1 MSEINFQEQLQKELN
16 KKRKGLE
23 ILRVEEDDEVSYSI
37 YANLND
43 NTRTCI
49 KECINEY
56 GVAENEINNDNFII
70 EYIGVFDE
78 ILDRWCIDLN
88 DLEELCDNYCGYT
101 DKIEDMII
109 AIYDDFY
116 DLAYDIVTDCCNV
129 DDCIKDYID
138 FERFGEDVFE
148 SGGYYSLKDGRIVR
162 LDY

>member
-1 MSEINFQEQLQKELN
+1 MSKINFQEQLQKELN

-23 ILRVEEDDEVSYSI
+23 ILRVEEDDEVSYRI
-37 YANLND
+37 YANLNY

-56 GVAENEINNDNFII
+56 GDAEDDINDDDFII
-70 EYIGVFDE
+70 EHIGVFDE
-78 ILDRWCIDLN
+78 ILDRWDIDLK
-88 DLEELCDNYCGYT
+88 DLEELCDNYYGYS
-101 DKIEDMII
+101 DEIEDMII

-116 DLAYDIVTDCCNV
+116 DLGYDIATDCYNV

-138 FERFGEDVFE
+138 FEGFGEDAFE
-148 SGGYYSLKDGRIVR
+148 GGCYYRLDDGRIVR